1 MEGMTITGIIGQKH
15 SSQYIEKIDVLI
27 RRSSSSAVTD
37 LRIKTSYPFNEVNAV
52 FLLNNPRYQNCIDCF
67 NQNLPTIHEVAAVLL
82 PINSS
87 YVLGYIRTYVH
98 GYVCTHKTNINNTK
112 GTHQCTYV
120 CRLRIHNFT
129 ERLLTPNAIYFVFD
143 T

>member
-1 MEGMTITGIIGQKH
+1 MTITGIIGQKH

-67 NQNLPTIHEVAAVLL
+67 DQNLPTINEVAAVLL
-82 PINSS
+82 PSTPHT
-87 YVLGYIRTYVH
+87 YLATYVH
-98 GYVCTHKTNINNTK
+98 TYMGMSALTKLILTTQRAHTNA
-112 GTHQCTYV
+112 HTYV
-120 CRLRIHNFT
+120 G
-129 ERLLTPNAIYFVFD
+129 
-143 T
+143 